1 MNPKMSAVIDIIAKR
16 KKARELAARKKRK
29 AATPPKQTKA
39 TSQPAGIKPAE
50 VPEAPVVA
58 EEPVEVETPVEVE
71 APVEIPTPEVAAPT
85 APKKKYKSK
94 KKTAEMTEGDVA
106 R

>member
-29 AATPPKQTKA
+29 TAILPKQSKA
-39 TSQPAGIKPAE
+39 PSQPADIKPVE
-50 VPEAPVVA
+50 VPEGPIAA
-58 EEPVEVETPVEVE
+58 EEPVEVEAPVEVE
-71 APVEIPTPEVAAPT
+71 TPVEIPTPEVAAPAT
-85 APKKKYKSK
+85 PKKKYKSK

-106 R
+106 P